1 MSQPS
6 VAWKPFTPRD
16 DVASVRVRC
25 LVPQQLMAGAGW
37 RSEIFDPS
45 SSESYDL
52 VVFQKA
58 YETADLDLAE
68 RLSSHGVR
76 IVFDLCD
83 NHFHNPDGLPEL
95 AERAGRLG
103 RMIELADAV
112 TVSSPRLVDLVEK
125 DPVFLVDDALDPVIA
140 PARARRPGR
149 RARKGGAR
157 LVWFGHAGSDN
168 PRFGLVD
175 LGGIVP
181 DLNRLHSHLPIDLTV
196 VTNSKVAYRRHL
208 APAGFPTRYV
218 PWKLRTFASVLAG
231 ADMTL
236 LPITVNPFTICK
248 TSNRIVTSLMLG
260 APVVA
265 DLIPS
270 YEEFAPYVLVG
281 NWEAQ
286 VARYT
291 REPELRR
298 HHVEEG
304 GAFIRRRFAPEVI
317 AEQWSRAFRA
327 VLG

>member
-1 MSQPS
+1 
-6 VAWKPFTPRD
+6 
-16 DVASVRVRC
+16 
-25 LVPQQLMAGAGW
+25 MAGVGW

-45 SSESYDL
+45 SSERYDL

-68 RLSSHGVR
+68 RLSARGVR

-83 NHFHNPDGLPEL
+83 NHFHNPDGRPEL

-112 TVSSPRLVDLVEK
+112 TVSSPGLADLVQNADLVEK
-125 DPVFLVDDALDPVIA
+125 DCVFLVDDALDPVIA
-140 PARARRPGR
+140 PTRAGRPGR

-157 LVWFGHAGSDN
+157 LVWFGHAGSDS

-181 DLNRLHSHLPIDLTV
+181 DLNRLHAHLPIDLTV
-196 VTNSKVAYRRHL
+196 VTNSREAYRRHL

-218 PWKLRTFASVLAG
+218 PWKLRTFPSVIAG
-231 ADMTL
+231 ADMSL

-281 NWEAQ
+281 NWEAH
-286 VARYT
+286 VARYA

-304 GAFIRRRFAPEVI
+304 GAFIRRRFAPEVV